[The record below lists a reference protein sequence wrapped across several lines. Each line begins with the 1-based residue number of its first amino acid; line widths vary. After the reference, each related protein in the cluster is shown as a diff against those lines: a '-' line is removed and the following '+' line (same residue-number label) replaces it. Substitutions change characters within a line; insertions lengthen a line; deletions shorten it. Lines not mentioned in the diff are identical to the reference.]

1 MKVFMLVLA
10 VTFLLMSTTL
20 GIAGEDPDLVA
31 YYPFDGNAEDASGN
45 GNDGEIEGG
54 SKWIKGKFGDAIEL
68 DPAAY
73 VELLTSDSLHGD
85 IFKADPFTISV
96 WINPNFEGST

>member
-1 MKVFMLVLA
+1 MKVFTLVLA

-20 GIAGEDPDLVA
+20 GIAGEDPDLMA

-54 SKWIKGKFGDAIEL
+54 S
-68 DPAAY
+68 
-73 VELLTSDSLHGD
+73 
-85 IFKADPFTISV
+85 
-96 WINPNFEGST
+96 N